1 MENEHYA
8 FIADCLADHRNAVKQ
23 QALEQWLA
31 ASAENRALFEAVK
44 MLWETAAQLPAAPL
58 DRAAGWEALSQQLSA
73 TTPAAATRTRRMA
86 TSWWKAAAVLLPLL
100 IAAGYWF
107 YHTKQNSRITYTA
120 LHAKDSL
127 VLPDGTSVFL
137 QQGAQLS
144 WTRHFSERHV
154 QLDAGE
160 ALFKV
165 AKDEQHSFSIS
176 AANATVKV
184 LGTAFNVK
192 TQANATD
199 VVVWE
204 GRVSLEGSDHRSVI
218 LGPGEMGVTGS
229 NNGEA
234 RKLQGDYKYRCGWA
248 NDDLVFYNQPIEL
261 VLQVLG
267 AHYQLGEMRPN
278 PKLRGRR
285 VTVRFNHLSSRE
297 AMNVL
302 DALLDDE
309 LIKLQDTLSP

>member
-8 FIADCLADHRNAVKQ
+8 FIADCLADPHNAAKQ
-23 QALEQWLA
+23 QSLEQWLA
-31 ASAENRALFEAVK
+31 ASAENRALFEEMK

-58 DRAAGWEALSQQLSA
+58 DPAAGWEALSQQLSA
-73 TTPAAATRTRRMA
+73 TTPTPALRTRRVA
-86 TSWWKAAAVLLPLL
+86 AGWWKAAAVLLPLL

-127 VLPDGTSVFL
+127 VLPDGTAVYL

-144 WTRHFSERHV
+144 RARNFSERHV
-154 QLDAGE
+154 QLEAGE
-160 ALFKV
+160 AFFKV
-165 AKDEQHSFSIS
+165 AKDEQHSFSIRT
-176 AANATVKV
+176 ADAPVKV
-184 LGTAFNVK
+184 LGTSFNVK
-192 TQANATD
+192 TRAGATD

-204 GRVSLEGSDHRSVI
+204 GRVSLEGSHHKPVI
-218 LGPGEMGVTGS
+218 LDAGEMGITGS
-229 NNGEA
+229 SNGEA
-234 RKLQGDYKYRCGWA
+234 RKLPGDYKYRCGWA
-248 NDDLVFYNQPIEL
+248 NDDLVFYNQPVEL
-261 VLQVLG
+261 VLRVLA
-267 AHYQLGEMRPN
+267 AHYQLGEMTIN
-278 PKLRGRR
+278 PRLRGRR

-309 LIKLQDTLSP
+309 LIRLQDTLSP

>member
-8 FIADCLADHRNAVKQ
+8 FIADCLADPRNAAKQ

-58 DRAAGWEALSQQLSA
+58 DPAAGWEALSQQLSA
-73 TTPAAATRTRRMA
+73 TTSPSAVRTRRMA
-86 TSWWKAAAVLLPLL
+86 AGRWKAAAVLLPLL

-127 VLPDGTSVFL
+127 VLPDGTAVYL

-144 WTRHFSERHV
+144 WTRNFSERHI

-160 ALFKV
+160 AFFKV
-165 AKDEQHSFSIS
+165 AKDEQHTFSIKT
-176 AANATVKV
+176 ADATVKV
-184 LGTAFNVK
+184 LGTSFNVN
-192 TQANATD
+192 TRAGTTD

-204 GRVSLEGSDHRSVI
+204 GRVSLEGRHHKPVI
-218 LGPGEMGVTGS
+218 LDPGQMGVTGS
-229 NNGEA
+229 SNGEA

-267 AHYQLGEMRPN
+267 AHYQLGIMT
-278 PKLRGRR
+278 PKPRLRGRR

-302 DALLDDE
+302 NALLDDE
-309 LIKLQDTLSP
+309 LIQLQDTLSP